1 MAKKLSF
8 IDFNEYYEEDKI
20 ITVADGYKNKDKEFD
35 PDGIYSERIFGDYYA
50 EDNDI
55 TQRGWIKLN
64 YPLMNPIYHIMA
76 KKKKLITDEDCLMDV
91 IKQLKEDPSSFLEP
105 RRNAKTSQIIDFLYE
120 NLKYAIIDVF
130 PVFSHK
136 LRPITVIQGAKPT
149 LIYDKINNYFSL
161 LIEYNNTI
169 GEYMTDKNYD
179 NGDFIDAMQDK
190 VDTIAQFIISNMLSR
205 KPGILRKEVLGM
217 RVNFSARA
225 VITPLVGNYEIDDV
239 ALPYRVAVEIYKYQ
253 IINLLTKIKGINYN
267 EALRIHEMAE
277 LHFDKEVYSI
287 MQSLLKNTVGGLK
300 VLINR
305 NPTISIGSIMY
316 LNVAKIKADYDD
328 VTLSISNNVLSP
340 FAGDYDGDVL
350 NIIALFDNM
359 AKESFKILS
368 PRNLIISSQGEL
380 DRRFSFIKEQNLGIW
395 QLNNSI

>member
-136 LRPITVIQGAKPT
+136 LRPRLMGPIIVI
-149 LIYDKINNYFSL
+149 L
-161 LIEYNNTI
+161 
-169 GEYMTDKNYD
+169 
-179 NGDFIDAMQDK
+179 
-190 VDTIAQFIISNMLSR
+190 
-205 KPGILRKEVLGM
+205 
-217 RVNFSARA
+217 
-225 VITPLVGNYEIDDV
+225 
-239 ALPYRVAVEIYKYQ
+239 
-253 IINLLTKIKGINYN
+253 
-267 EALRIHEMAE
+267 
-277 LHFDKEVYSI
+277 
-287 MQSLLKNTVGGLK
+287 
-300 VLINR
+300 
-305 NPTISIGSIMY
+305 
-316 LNVAKIKADYDD
+316 
-328 VTLSISNNVLSP
+328 
-340 FAGDYDGDVL
+340 
-350 NIIALFDNM
+350 
-359 AKESFKILS
+359 
-368 PRNLIISSQGEL
+368 
-380 DRRFSFIKEQNLGIW
+380 
-395 QLNNSI
+395 

>member
-1 MAKKLSF
+1 
-8 IDFNEYYEEDKI
+8 
-20 ITVADGYKNKDKEFD
+20 
-35 PDGIYSERIFGDYYA
+35 
-50 EDNDI
+50 
-55 TQRGWIKLN
+55 
-64 YPLMNPIYHIMA
+64 
-76 KKKKLITDEDCLMDV
+76 
-91 IKQLKEDPSSFLEP
+91 
-105 RRNAKTSQIIDFLYE
+105 
-120 NLKYAIIDVF
+120 
-130 PVFSHK
+130 
-136 LRPITVIQGAKPT
+136 
-149 LIYDKINNYFSL
+149 
-161 LIEYNNTI
+161 
-169 GEYMTDKNYD
+169 MTDKNYD
-179 NGDFIDAMQDK
+179 NGDFVDAMQDK
-190 VDTIAQFIISNMLSR
+190 IDTIAQFIISNMLSR